1 MFWKSQPVVAN
12 DVGGPSEN
20 LPHSAKRGA
29 DGTAM
34 SEITTQA
41 AGDSETSS
49 AGGERRRRSGGRGA
63 ERVRTGSATAKYRNL
78 VNGIAKT
85 EILSPEALEDIH
97 NASLTVLEEVGM
109 DVILPEARERM
120 KAAGTDVT
128 PGSERVRF
136 DRAMIEELI
145 ASAPSTFTMHA
156 RNPARNVKI
165 GGSNLVFAQVASA
178 PFVADREG
186 GRRAGNQEDFRKLV
200 KLAQHYDIIH
210 TTGGYPVEP
219 VDIHASV
226 RHLDCLSDLVKLTDK
241 VFHCYSLGRE
251 RNLDALEIARI
262 GRGISAEQMEE
273 EPSLFTVIN
282 SSSPLR
288 LDGPMLQGII
298 EMSSRNQVV
307 IMTPFTLAGAMAPVT
322 IAGALVQQN
331 AEALC
336 GIAFTQMVR
345 KGAPVM
351 YGGFTSNVDMKTG
364 APAFGTPEYMKAVMA
379 GGQLARRYGIPYRT
393 SNTNA
398 ANTLD
403 AQAAYESAMSLW
415 ALTQGGGNFILHSAG
430 WTEGGLTASF
440 EKFILDVDM
449 LQMAAE
455 FLTPLDVSTDAL
467 ALDAVR
473 DVGPGGHYF
482 GTAHT
487 LARYENAFYSPI
499 LSDWRNFETWTEAGR
514 PTTYDHANRIYKEA
528 LAAYQQPA
536 LDPAVEEEL
545 DAFVAKRKA
554 EGGVPTDF

>member
-1 MFWKSQPVVAN
+1 MFWKSRPVVAN
-12 DVGGPSEN
+12 DMGEQSRN
-20 LPHSAKRGA
+20 LSHSAQQGA

-41 AGDSETSS
+41 AVDNETPSTGS
-49 AGGERRRRSGGRGA
+49 ERRRRTGGRGA
-63 ERVRTGSATAKYRNL
+63 ERVRTGSAGAKYRNL

-97 NASLTVLEEVGM
+97 VASLTVLEEVGM

-120 KAAGTDVT
+120 KAAGADVT

-136 DRAMIEELI
+136 DRAMIEDLI
-145 ASAPSTFTMHA
+145 ASAPSTFTLHA

-186 GRRAGNQEDFRKLV
+186 GRRAGNQEDYRKLI

-415 ALTQGGGNFILHSAG
+415 ALTQGGGNFIMHSAG

-449 LQMAAE
+449 LQMVAE

-499 LSDWRNFETWTEAGR
+499 LSDWRNFEAWTEAGR

-528 LAAYQQPA
+528 LAAYQQPP
-536 LDPAVEEEL
+536 LDPAVVEEL
-545 DAFVAKRKA
+545 DAFVARRKA